1 MNCPYLGPENHLCE
15 KEMTNELWHW
25 HLFCKESKLCVLFSP
40 TLQILHMFYELN
52 FLPPTLNTL
61 ICFPIF
67 PNVFCKTKY
76 ESELNGKTSNSMGLV
91 WSGGRIFVVMQTC
104 NLYSS
109 ECWCF
114 SECTGCLTVHYW
126 SRLSPID
133 LHTFQHEL
141 SHLAEE
147 NTNIHKWEH
156 AQQQDWI
163 GNTRNKKKDKDAWHI
178 LHRTGFLTRLQW

>member
-76 ESELNGKTSNSMGLV
+76 ESELNDKTSNSMGLV
-91 WSGGRIFVVMQTC
+91 WSGGKIFVVMQTC

-114 SECTGCLTVHYW
+114 SECTGCLTVFCALLIQAESHRFAYFSTW
-126 SRLSPID
+126 TQSLGRGKY
-133 LHTFQHEL
+133 QHPQMR
-141 SHLAEE
+141 AC
-147 NTNIHKWEH
+147 T
-156 AQQQDWI
+156 A
-163 GNTRNKKKDKDAWHI
+163 
-178 LHRTGFLTRLQW
+178 TRLNREHQEQKEG